1 MNQSE
6 LTYVELTSILDKSLI
21 AATVG
26 DILRS
31 ILVISLT
38 AWLAILVAALFIE
51 LVVRRQPV
59 QKSLP

>member
-6 LTYVELTSILDKSLI
+6 LTYVELTSILDKYLI

>member
-1 MNQSE
+1 
-6 LTYVELTSILDKSLI
+6 VELTSILDKSLI